1 MSGELHFIKGKTGL
15 DRDIPVYFDA
25 GTMTLQPIGGTMKII
40 VQHQAAVEGEGSP
53 EQTCVWIVGDDG
65 ETLPYSESNPT
76 AGEGTA
82 YLKPGQEVTIEIAT
96 EVKGSVDEG
105 QIVTP
110 IATMGDIVGNEA
122 PVSGTTTDSTV
133 DPDLDQKADERPGDN
148 DTSSLR

>member
-1 MSGELHFIKGKTGL
+1 
-15 DRDIPVYFDA
+15 
-25 GTMTLQPIGGTMKII
+25 MKII

-76 AGEGTA
+76 DGEGTA

-110 IATMGDIVGNEA
+110 TATMGDIVGNEA
-122 PVSGTTTDSTV
+122 PV
-133 DPDLDQKADERPGDN
+133 DPAVDQKADERPGEASDGVSGGKAT
-148 DTSSLR
+148 DY